1 MKRFLCALAI
11 ALFSSAGFAQ
21 ERIVEFASVV
31 TLDSD
36 GSLLVVETIDVQ
48 VEGQQIKR
56 GIFRDFPT
64 RYENHRGITVVVP
77 FEVLDVQRDGRAE
90 PFKVEPLSNGMR
102 VRIGNP
108 AVMLPR
114 GQHTYRISYRTGRQL
129 GFFDQHDELYWNTTG
144 NGWPFVIDRAV
155 QRVRLPQRVPADKL
169 SAEAYT
175 GPQGARGRDA
185 KVSVADGEFSFETT
199 RR

>member
-1 MKRFLCALAI
+1 MRRFICALAL
-11 ALFSSAGFAQ
+11 ALVCGASFAQ
-21 ERIVEFASVV
+21 ERIVDFASDVSIG
-31 TLDSD
+31 SD
-36 GSLLVVETIDVQ
+36 GTLLVIETIVVQ

-77 FEVLDVQRDGRAE
+77 FEVLDVQRDGTPERYN
-90 PFKVEPLSNGMR
+90 VETLSNGMR

-108 AVMLPR
+108 QQMLPR

-144 NGWPFVIDRAV
+144 NGWP
-155 QRVRLPQRVPADKL
+155 
-169 SAEAYT
+169 
-175 GPQGARGRDA
+175 
-185 KVSVADGEFSFETT
+185 
-199 RR
+199 